1 MGARAVRLTLWA
13 ALVAADASDAPHIIL
28 SVADDLGWH
37 NVGWHNPEFRT
48 PTLDALR
55 SEGVELTR
63 HYTFMYCSPSRAA
76 LLSGRL
82 PLHVNQNNQAN
93 EIISRAG
100 ADARMSLLPRRLG
113 ESAARYYCVAIGKW
127 HLGARTP
134 AALPHARGFDEH
146 LGYLKGGVR
155 HFTQGSHDGGVGS
168 PHDPPH
174 AEARRPLARRRARA
188 RRERR
193 VRHVA
198 LRARGRARDRRAPRR
213 RGRGGGGDDAAAA
226 AADDDALAAR
236 PLFMYLAWQNPHMQ
250 PEVPAM
256 YLNHAI
262 GDCKRRTIEAMV
274 HVLDEGIANVTRAL
288 ARRAAA
294 CAGRGRWN
302 TTVFVFCRTTAA

>member
-1 MGARAVRLTLWA
+1 MGPPPGRVRARCSVSTRTRLTHTSEDTTLNETELISVPTQHMPLPPMFLSLLLLA
-13 ALVAADASDAPHIIL
+13 APAAAAPPHIVL

-37 NVGWHNPEFRT
+37 NVGWRNPEFST

-174 AEARRPLARRRARA
+174 DPKLVDLWRDGAP
-188 RRERR
+188 
-193 VRHVA
+193 
-198 LRARGRARDRRAPRR
+198 ARGVAATRKPQSTPTASRPSRRQRSSR
-213 RGRGGGGDDAAAA
+213 SSRSS
-226 AADDDALAAR
+226 
-236 PLFMYLAWQNPHMQ
+236 
-250 PEVPAM
+250 
-256 YLNHAI
+256 
-262 GDCKRRTIEAMV
+262 RT
-274 HVLDEGIANVTRAL
+274 
-288 ARRAAA
+288 
-294 CAGRGRWN
+294 
-302 TTVFVFCRTTAA
+302 